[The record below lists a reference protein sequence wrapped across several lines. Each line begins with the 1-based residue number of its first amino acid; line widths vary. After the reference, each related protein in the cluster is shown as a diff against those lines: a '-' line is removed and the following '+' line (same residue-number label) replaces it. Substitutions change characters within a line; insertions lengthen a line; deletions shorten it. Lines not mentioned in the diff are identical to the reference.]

1 MTFKSVGRVRRAVV
15 AAAIV
20 IAAGVAG
27 GAALAQEGK
36 QHRVVFEVTT
46 DDAQVWQGVLNNV
59 ENLQKALGAE
69 TTEIRVVAHGKG
81 LGLLMKTDT
90 AQAGRIASLAGPR
103 VKFQACENTMR
114 RMKVSKE
121 DLLPAAGTV
130 DSGVAE
136 VVRLQEAGYSYIKS
150 GS

>member
-1 MTFKSVGRVRRAVV
+1 MTFKSVGRVRRAAVAVV
-15 AAAIV
+15 V
-20 IAAGVAG
+20 IAAGLAG
-27 GAALAQEGK
+27 GGALAQDRK

-46 DDAQVWQGVLNNV
+46 DDSQVWQGVLNNV

-69 TTEIRVVAHGKG
+69 TTEIRVIAHGKG

-90 AQAGRIASLAGPR
+90 AQAGRIASLASPK
-103 VKFQACENTMR
+103 VKFLACENTMR

-121 DLLPAAGTV
+121 DLQPAAGTV

>member
-15 AAAIV
+15 AAIV
-20 IAAGVAG
+20 ITAGVAG
-27 GAALAQEGK
+27 GAALAQDRK

-59 ENLQKALGAE
+59 ENLQKALGTE
-69 TTEIRVVAHGKG
+69 TTEIRVIAHGKG
-81 LGLLMKTDT
+81 LGLVMKTDT
-90 AQAGRIASLAGPR
+90 AQAERIAALANPR
-103 VKFQACENTMR
+103 VKFLACENTMR
-114 RMKVSKE
+114 RMQVSKE